1 MTSSSQDSD
10 ATLNLGTPSTIKDRE
25 LELIIIAPIQTLK
38 RGNKKCGKEEGFR
51 LFRDSADDVTEKF
64 WQTFGI
70 VDSKSVY

>member
-1 MTSSSQDSD
+1 MTSSS
-10 ATLNLGTPSTIKDRE
+10 
-25 LELIIIAPIQTLK
+25 QTLK